1 MADKNMTPTEK
12 PYYELVF
19 VVLVYRNIEVLRQFF
34 ESLALSCSYRVVV
47 VNSFYDQDTEEACRT
62 LSKEHDADFIPVPNK
77 GFGAGNNTGSR
88 FVMDHYQ
95 YRFLVLSNSDIM
107 IQDIKDLSQMDEQK
121 AVYAADVRME
131 NGHQQNPHLP
141 FRIGLYLK
149 LLDLSYRWKSDML
162 MNVAFAFNR
171 ILRELV
177 VAWTKVNGGKKV
189 RIFSAHGSFI
199 ILTYQ
204 AVSELSPIFHEDM
217 FLYNEELY
225 LAHRCRLLQIP
236 VYYAPRLKVIHLEGA
251 SSTIQSNAWKNHEDS
266 YRVLSSWMQEHH
278 F

>member
-1 MADKNMTPTEK
+1 MADKKMTPTEK

-34 ESLALSCSYRVVV
+34 ESLVLSCSYRVVV

-62 LSKEHDADFIPVPNK
+62 LSKEYDADFIPVPNK
-77 GFGAGNNTGSR
+77 GFGAGNNTGCR

-189 RIFSAHGSFI
+189 RVFSAHGSFI

>member
-1 MADKNMTPTEK
+1 MAVSENQIEK

-19 VVLVYRNIEVLRQFF
+19 VVLVYKNVEVLQQFF
-34 ESLALSCSYRVVV
+34 ASLVLPYSYRVIV
-47 VNSFYDQDTEEACRT
+47 VNSFCNQETEEACRT
-62 LSKEHDADFIPVPNK
+62 LSLGYDADFISVPNK
-77 GFGAGNNTGSR
+77 GYGAGNNIGSR
-88 FVMDHYQ
+88 YAMEHYQ
-95 YRFLVLSNSDIM
+95 YRFLVLSNSDI
-107 IQDIKDLSQMDEQK
+107 IIRDINFLNQMDDLK

-131 NGHQQNPHLP
+131 NGHRQNPHLP
-141 FRIGLYLK
+141 FRIGLYLN
-149 LLDLSYRWKSDML
+149 LLDLSYRWKSNVL

-171 ILRELV
+171 MLRELV

-225 LAHRCRLLQIP
+225 LAHRCKLLQIP
-236 VYYAPRLKVIHLEGA
+236 VYYVPTLKVIHLEGA
-251 SSTIQSNAWKNHEDS
+251 SSTIQSNAWKTHEDS
-266 YRVLSSWMQEHH
+266 YRVLSSWMRKHH